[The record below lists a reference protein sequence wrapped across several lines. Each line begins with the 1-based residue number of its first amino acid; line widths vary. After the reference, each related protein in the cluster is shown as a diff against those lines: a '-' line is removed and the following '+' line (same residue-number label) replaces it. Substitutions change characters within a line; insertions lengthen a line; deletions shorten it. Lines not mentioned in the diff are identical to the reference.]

1 MTKQKKT
8 LLFDIESA
16 PLLSYTWGI
25 WEQNVV
31 EVKRDWYILSV
42 AWKWLGESKVHVM
55 SLPQFKNWNKDKEDD
70 SALIKELWKLFDEA
84 DVIVAHNGNS
94 FDIKKSNAR
103 FIINELKPPSPYKT
117 IDTKL
122 VAKRYFKFDSNK
134 LNELGKYLKLGKKL
148 ETGGFELWKGCMN
161 GDKKAWKKMCAYN
174 KQDVVLLEKV
184 YNKLLPWITNHPSDT
199 GVGCPNCGS
208 HDLIKSK
215 LRMTRTGLKQ
225 QWQCKDCGAYK
236 TTTVKK

>member
-8 LLFDIESA
+8 LLFDLETA

-70 SALIKELWKLFDEA
+70 SALINELWKLFDKAEI
-84 DVIVAHNGNS
+84 VIAHNGKA
-94 FDIKKSNAR
+94 FDVKKSNAR
-103 FIINELKPPSPYKT
+103 FVMNGLTPPSPYKI

-122 VAKRYFKFDSNK
+122 VAKRYFKFDSNS
-134 LNELGKYLKLGKKL
+134 LNELGKYLKVGKKL
-148 ETGGFELWKGCMN
+148 STGGFELWKGCML
-161 GDKKAWKKMCAYN
+161 GDVKSWNKMCRYN
-174 KQDVVLLEKV
+174 KQDVVLLEDV
-184 YNKLLPWITNHPSDT
+184 YLKLLPWIENHPGDDGVNCANCESDNLQKRGT
-199 GVGCPNCGS
+199 VI
-208 HDLIKSK
+208 IKGK
-215 LRMTRTGLKQ
+215 IRKQ
-225 QWQCKDCGAYK
+225 RYQCQDCGAWK
-236 TTTVKK
+236 TRK

>member
-1 MTKQKKT
+1 MTKQNKT
-8 LLFDIESA
+8 LLFDLETA

-84 DVIVAHNGNS
+84 EVIVAHNGNS

-148 ETGGFELWKGCMN
+148 ETGGFELWKGCMA
-161 GDKKAWKKMCAYN
+161 GDMKAWKKMCAYN
-174 KQDVVLLEKV
+174 KQDVAIIKKV
-184 YNKLLPWITNHPSDT
+184 YNKLHPWTTNHPSDT
-199 GVGCPNCGS
+199 GAGCPNS
-208 HDLIKSK
+208 N
-215 LRMTRTGLKQ
+215 
-225 QWQCKDCGAYK
+225 
-236 TTTVKK
+236 